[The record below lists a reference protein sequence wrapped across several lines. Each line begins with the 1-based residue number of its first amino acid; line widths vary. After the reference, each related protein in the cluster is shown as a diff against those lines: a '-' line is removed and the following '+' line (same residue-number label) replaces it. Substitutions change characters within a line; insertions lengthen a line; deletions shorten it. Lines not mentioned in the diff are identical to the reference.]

1 MPRRAF
7 FTLFILSFTLAAAA
21 SPALA
26 GKGNGGKSS
35 PTPASCA
42 ASGNV
47 VQAKGLP
54 TDQVINFMVT
64 TASGTTGWVL
74 GFTPDGTW
82 SVNVPTTSG
91 TTYQFVS
98 KTWGTGGSKYDV
110 FASCTA

>member
-1 MPRRAF
+1 MSRRAIF
-7 FTLFILSFTLAAAA
+7 SLIILGLTLAAA
-21 SPALA
+21 STALA

-35 PTPASCA
+35 PVAASCT
-42 ASGNV
+42 ASGGL

-64 TASGTTGWVL
+64 TAANTTGWVL

-82 SVNVPTTSG
+82 SVYTPTTSG

-98 KTWGTGGSKYDV
+98 KTSGVGGTRYDV

>member
-1 MPRRAF
+1 MHRRAIF
-7 FTLFILSFTLAAAA
+7 MLVILSSTLAAA
-21 SPALA
+21 SSALA

-35 PTPASCA
+35 PALASCT
-42 ASGNV
+42 ASGGL

-54 TDQVINFMVT
+54 TDQVINLMVT

-82 SVNVPTTSG
+82 SVYTPTTSG
-91 TTYQFVS
+91 ATFQFVS
-98 KTWGTGGSKYDV
+98 KTWGAGGSKYDV